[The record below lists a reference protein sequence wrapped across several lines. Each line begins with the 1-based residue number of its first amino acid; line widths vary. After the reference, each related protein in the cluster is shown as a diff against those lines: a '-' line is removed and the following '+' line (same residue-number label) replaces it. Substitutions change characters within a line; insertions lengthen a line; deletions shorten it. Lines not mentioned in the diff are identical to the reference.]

1 VRQPV
6 HQEEEMQI
14 GFNLPISG
22 PMSDPDTVIRM
33 AQEGEALGYD
43 YLTLTD
49 HLLLPNLRVPGYP
62 YSESGEFF
70 GEGPQNR
77 HDQLTAAAFVAA
89 KTSHIRLV
97 LAVMV
102 VPYRPAVLAAKMLAT
117 IDVLSGGRLTIGI
130 GAGWLESEFDAVAV
144 TPFFARGAVTDE
156 YIRVF
161 RTLWTEPAPR
171 FAGDWVKVDDVL
183 FEPKPMQKPHPPI
196 WVGGESGPALRRA
209 ARLGD
214 AWYPI
219 GSNNR
224 HLLDTLPRY
233 RAGIARLRRF
243 TAETGR
249 DPDKV
254 ALAYRIKRY
263 GEAVPAAASDGER
276 RLFSGSAADLVE
288 DFRALRVLGVAAIDI
303 DFERPTVD
311 ASIAAMRR
319 FKETVLDR
327 I

>member
-1 VRQPV
+1 
-6 HQEEEMQI
+6 MQI

-22 PMSDPDTVIRM
+22 PMSDPEIVTRI

-49 HLLLPNLRVPGYP
+49 HLLLPNLKAPGYP

-70 GEGPQNR
+70 TDGPERR
-77 HDQLTAAAFVAA
+77 HDQLTAAAWVAA
-89 KTSHIRLV
+89 KTRQIRLV

-117 IDVLSGGRLTIGI
+117 IDVLSGGRLTVGI
-130 GAGWLESEFDAVAV
+130 GAGWLEAEFDAVAT
-144 TPFFARGAVTDE
+144 TPFAARGAVTDE
-156 YIRVF
+156 YIRAF
-161 RTLWTEPAPR
+161 RILWTEAAPR
-171 FAGDWVKVDDVL
+171 LDGDWVKFDEVL
-183 FEPKPMQKPHPPI
+183 FEPKPVQQPHPPI

-233 RAGIARLRRF
+233 RAGVARLRRF
-243 TAETGR
+243 AAEAGR
-249 DPDKV
+249 DPVAV
-254 ALAYRIKRY
+254 ALTYRIKRY
-263 GEAVPAAASDGER
+263 GEAVPGTASDGER
-276 RLFSGSAADLVE
+276 RLFSGATADIVADLK
-288 DFRALRVLGVAAIDI
+288 ALRDLGVSAVDI
-303 DFERPTVD
+303 DFERPDPD
-311 ASIAAMRR
+311 ASIAEMRR
-319 FKETVLDR
+319 FKENVLAR
-327 I
+327 L

>member
-1 VRQPV
+1 
-6 HQEEEMQI
+6 MQI

-22 PMSDPDTVIRM
+22 PMSTPEIVTRI
-33 AQEGEALGYD
+33 AQEGEAMGYD

-49 HLLLPNLRVPGYP
+49 HILLPNLKVPGYP

-70 GEGPQNR
+70 TEGPQNR
-77 HDQLTAAAFVAA
+77 HDQLTAAAYIAA

-130 GAGWLESEFDAVAV
+130 GAGWLEPEFDAVAV
-144 TPFFARGAVTDE
+144 TPFAARGAVTDE
-156 YIRVF
+156 YIRAF
-161 RTLWTEPAPR
+161 RTLWSEEAPR
-171 FAGDWVKVDDVL
+171 FDGNWLKFDDVL
-183 FEPKPMQKPHPPI
+183 FEPKPVQKPHPPI

-219 GSNNR
+219 GSNNK

-233 RAGIARLRRF
+233 RAGVERLRRF
-243 TAETGR
+243 AQKAGR
-249 DPDKV
+249 DPAKV
-254 ALAYRIKRY
+254 ALTYRIKRY
-263 GEAVPAAASDGER
+263 GEAVPDKASDGER
-276 RLFSGSAADLVE
+276 RLFSGSTINIVGDLK
-288 DFRALRVLGVAAIDI
+288 ALRDLGVNAVDI
-303 DFERPTVD
+303 DFERPEPD
-311 ASIAAMRR
+311 ASLAEMRR
-319 FKETVLDR
+319 FKDTVLAR
-327 I
+327 V

>member
-1 VRQPV
+1 
-6 HQEEEMQI
+6 MQI

-22 PMSDPDTVIRM
+22 LLSDPDTVVRI

-49 HLLLPNLRVPGYP
+49 HIVLPNLEVPGYP

-77 HDQLTAAAFVAA
+77 HDQLTAAAFIAA
-89 KTSHIRLV
+89 KTRHIRLV

-117 IDVLSGGRLTIGI
+117 VDVMSGGRLTVGI
-130 GAGWLESEFDAVAV
+130 GAGWLEAEFDAIA
-144 TPFFARGAVTDE
+144 TIPFAARGAVTDD
-156 YIRVF
+156 YIRAF
-161 RTLWTEPAPR
+161 RTLWTEAAPQHR
-171 FAGDWVKVDDVL
+171 GEWVEFDNVL
-183 FEPKPMQKPHPPI
+183 FEPKPVQKPHPPI
-196 WVGGESGPALRRA
+196 WVGGESGPSLRRA

-243 TAETGR
+243 AQEAGR
-249 DPDKV
+249 DPATV
-254 ALAYRIKRY
+254 ALTYRVKRY
-263 GEAVPAAASDGER
+263 GEAVPVTASDGER
-276 RLFSGSAADLVE
+276 RLFSGGTADLID
-288 DFRALRVLGVAAIDI
+288 DFRALRDLGVSAVDI
-303 DFERPTVD
+303 DFERPD
-311 ASIAAMRR
+311 AAASIAEMRR
-319 FKETVLDR
+319 VKETVLAR
-327 I
+327 V

>member
-1 VRQPV
+1 
-6 HQEEEMQI
+6 MQI

-22 PMSDPDTVIRM
+22 PMSDPDTVVRI

-49 HLLLPNLRVPGYP
+49 HIVLPNLKVPGYP

-70 GEGPQNR
+70 TEGPER
-77 HDQLTAAAFVAA
+77 RYDQLTAAAFVAA
-89 KTSHIRLV
+89 KTRAIRLV

-117 IDVLSGGRLTIGI
+117 IDALSSGRLVVGI
-130 GAGWLESEFDAVAV
+130 GAGWLEAEFDAVAV
-144 TPFFARGAVTDE
+144 TPFAARGAVTDE
-156 YIRVF
+156 YIRAF
-161 RTLWTEPAPR
+161 RTLWTEDSPHHH
-171 FAGDWVKVDDVL
+171 GDWVNFENVL
-183 FEPKPMQKPHPPI
+183 FEPKPVQKPHPPI

-243 TAETGR
+243 AEDAGR
-249 DPDKV
+249 DPNAI
-254 ALAYRIKRY
+254 ALTYRVKRY
-263 GEAVPAAASDGER
+263 GEAVPATASDGER
-276 RLFSGSAADLVE
+276 RLFSGGTDDIVG
-288 DFRALRVLGVAAIDI
+288 DFRALRDLGVSAIDI
-303 DFERPTVD
+303 DFERPQAE
-311 ASIAAMRR
+311 ASLAEMRR
-319 FKETVLDR
+319 FRETVLAR